1 MAIREVIQGV
11 EYDGLLGGP
20 EFPTLTKNVTVLSG
34 TTLLQRGAVVSKNSD
49 GKYVAVTTALGP
61 AGIVADDVDASNG
74 DTVGTI
80 YISGRFNRENLNV
93 PSEFIIAD
101 NEDKF
106 EAANLYLT
114 SIHA

>member
-34 TTLLQRGAVVSKNSD
+34 TTLKRGAVVSKNTD
-49 GKYVAVTTALGP
+49 GKYIAVTAELGP
-61 AGIVADDVDASNG
+61 AGIVADDVDASKG

-80 YISGRFNRENLNV
+80 YISGRFNRENLIV
-93 PSEFIIAD
+93 PSEFKIAG

>member
-34 TTLLQRGAVVSKNSD
+34 TTLKRGAVVSENSD

-80 YISGRFNRENLNV
+80 YISGRFNRENLIV
-93 PSEFIIAD
+93 PSEFIISG

-106 EAANLYLT
+106 EDANLYLT

>member
-20 EFPTLTKNVTVLSG
+20 EFPALTKNVTVLSG
-34 TTLLQRGAVVSKNSD
+34 TTLKRGAVVSKNSD

-80 YISGRFNRENLNV
+80 YISGRFNRENLIV
-93 PSEFIIAD
+93 LSEFKIAD
-101 NEDKF
+101 NEGKF